1 MITDI
6 FRRLIL
12 KKKDK
17 FIFTSYENNM
27 IDFNKIEGDTGL
39 YIHIPFCRS
48 ICPYCP
54 YNKVVY
60 EKDKAEKYKN
70 ALLNEINI
78 YKEYLKDKNILSVY
92 IGGGTPTLL
101 IDEIKEILYF
111 IREEFYFDGDVGIEV
126 YPTEVTEELL
136 NNIKLSG
143 ISLISLGVQTFNDE
157 KLKFLGRRYTAKDA
171 QEALEKII
179 KFNFKCVDVDIMT
192 NIPGQTIQQIEY
204 DLRKVYAYN
213 IHQLS
218 IYPLI
223 IFPMTP
229 MDKIIKEKKL
239 SRFSEFKERKI
250 LKLIDDVSKKYG
262 YKRSSVWTYGKKE
275 DNRYTSVTR
284 ESFIGIGAG
293 ASSLFSK
300 YFYLNT
306 FDVDEYIKVLKGALH
321 EDSYVINADL
331 HGDGYAES
339 QANLHRDGYE
349 IPSKKLPINLV
360 NIMTDREKMIFWIFW
375 RCYDGII
382 DKDKFYQLFNKDMEK
397 EFKLLFNMLKILRMC
412 EKKGNEIM
420 LTELGR
426 FAYHYVEKQ
435 YSIYYLN
442 YLWGE
447 SMKNPWIKRL
457 EL

>member
-1 MITDI
+1 MITDM
-6 FRRLIL
+6 FRKLIL

-17 FIFTSYENNM
+17 FIFTSYKNGM
-27 IDFNKIEGDTGL
+27 IDFNKIEKNTGL
-39 YIHIPFCRS
+39 YIHIPFCKS

-60 EKDKAEKYKN
+60 EKEKAQKYKN
-70 ALLNEINI
+70 ALLQEINI
-78 YKEYLKDKNILSVY
+78 YKKYLADKNISSIY

-101 IDEIKEILYF
+101 INEIREVLDF
-111 IREEFYFDGDVGIEV
+111 IRQEFNFNGDIGIEV

-136 NNIKLSG
+136 NKIQLAG
-143 ISLISLGVQTFNDE
+143 ITLISLGIQTFNND
-157 KLKFLGRRYTAKDA
+157 KLNFLGRRYTKEEA
-171 QEALEKII
+171 ENALEKII

-192 NIPGQTIQQIEY
+192 NIPGQTIEDIEN
-204 DLRKVYAYN
+204 DLRKIYSYN

-223 IFPMTP
+223 VFPMTP
-229 MDKIIKEKKL
+229 MDRIIKEKNL
-239 SRFSEFKERKI
+239 SRFNEFQERKI
-250 LKLIDDVSKKYG
+250 LNLIENISKEYG
-262 YKRSSVWTYGKKE
+262 YERSSIWTYGKSE
-275 DNRYTSVTR
+275 NNRYTSVTR

-293 ASSLFSK
+293 ASSLFSN

-306 FDVDEYIKVLKGALH
+306 FNVDEYIKCSL
-321 EDSYVINADL
+321 I
-331 HGDGYAES
+331 ES
-339 QANLHRDGYE
+339 
-349 IPSKKLPINLV
+349 PTLPINLV
-360 NIMTDREKMIFWIFW
+360 NYMTNREKMIFWIFW
-375 RCYDGII
+375 KCYDGII
-382 DKDKFYQLFNKDMEK
+382 DKDRFYELFNRDMEK
-397 EFKLLFNMLKILRMC
+397 EFRLLFTTLKLLKMCTKKENKIF
-412 EKKGNEIM
+412 

-447 SMKNPWIKRL
+447 SMKKPWIEKL